1 MKDCIDYYLDEY
13 CPNQGVK
20 GIANNR
26 TNLNHIQKFFG
37 RKTNV
42 KTLTPDHIIE
52 YITHRRNKGKKNGTI
67 SRELIIFLSVL
78 NRQADIG
85 NLTTDY
91 VESLK
96 ISKLAPKG
104 HIRRDYPTPLEVKLI
119 RKHLPDW
126 FADLVSLAS
135 QIGYRKS
142 ELLDLKFRNIDFDEN
157 ELIIRDS
164 KTGQARITPL
174 DPDVKIL
181 LKELER
187 KARKEFS
194 KLEILNEYLFRYN
207 GNRITVRKFY
217 DLWNECMNKL
227 DMKFH
232 FHDLR
237 KAAVKHL
244 MHVLLKPKRIV
255 MYYYTGHSDEQIF
268 DRVYHIH
275 DKSDLMLAK
284 WFASEKFNAERM
296 EMIG

>member
-1 MKDCIDYYLDEY
+1 M
-13 CPNQGVK
+13 
-20 GIANNR
+20 
-26 TNLNHIQKFFG
+26 
-37 RKTNV
+37 
-42 KTLTPDHIIE
+42 
-52 YITHRRNKGKKNGTI
+52 
-67 SRELIIFLSVL
+67 
-78 NRQADIG
+78 
-85 NLTTDY
+85 
-91 VESLK
+91 ESLK

-104 HIRRDYPTPLEVKLI
+104 NVRKDYPTPLEIKLI
-119 RKHLPDW
+119 CKNLPEW
-126 FADLVSLAS
+126 FADLVNLAG

-157 ELIIRDS
+157 ELMIRDS
-164 KTGQARITPL
+164 KNNEARITPL

-237 KAAVKHL
+237 KSAVKHL
-244 MHVLLKPKRIV
+244 MHVLLKPKRLV
-255 MYYYTGHSDEQIF
+255 MCYYTGHTTADIF
-268 DRVYHIH
+268 DKVYNIH
-275 DKSDLMLAK
+275 DKSDLIACSFLRQWK
-284 WFASEKFNAERM
+284 
-296 EMIG
+296 IQC